1 VINTLLDKGLH
12 MKITELLAESRYD
25 DWDKEEELP
34 GDPDQDKVPNLII
47 QFKKSM
53 DVDGRYPIVFR
64 DGSKVNIPTGIMV
77 DFLNKYDD
85 LKPMDRESMQ
95 NLAAQSVDKFKEVLA
110 TFKGEKPERSIYN
123 R

>member
-1 VINTLLDKGLH
+1 

-25 DWDKEEELP
+25 DWDKDEDEVVT
-34 GDPDQDKVPNLII
+34 DPDQDKVPNLII

-53 DVDGRYPIVFR
+53 DVAGDYPIKFN
-64 DGSKVNIPTGIMV
+64 DGSKVRIPVNTMV

-85 LKPMDRESMQ
+85 LKPMDREKMQ
-95 NLAAQSVDKFKEVLA
+95 NMAAQSVDKFKEVLA
-110 TFKGEKPERSIYN
+110 TFKGQKPEQSIYN

>member
-1 VINTLLDKGLH
+1 
-12 MKITELLAESRYD
+12 MKITELLNESFND

-47 QFKKSM
+47 QFKKSL

-64 DGSKVNIPTGIMV
+64 DGRKVNIPTQIMV

>member
-1 VINTLLDKGLH
+1 

-34 GDPDQDKVPNLII
+34 NDPDQDKVPNLII

-53 DVDGRYPIVFR
+53 DVGGDYPIKFN
-64 DGSKVNIPTGIMV
+64 DGSKVKIPTHIMV
-77 DFLNKYDD
+77 DFLNKYDG
-85 LKPMDRESMQ
+85 LKPMDREAMQ
-95 NLAAQSVDKFKEVLA
+95 NQAVQSVDKFKEVLA
-110 TFKGEKPERSIYN
+110 TFKGQKPEQSIYN

>member
-1 VINTLLDKGLH
+1 

-25 DWDKEEELP
+25 DWDKEEEELP
-34 GDPDQDKVPNLII
+34 GDPDLDKVPNLII
-47 QFKKSM
+47 QFKKSL

-64 DGSKVNIPTGIMV
+64 DGRKVNIPTGIMV

-110 TFKGEKPERSIYN
+110 TFKGQKPERSIYD

>member
-1 VINTLLDKGLH
+1 
-12 MKITELLAESRYD
+12 MKITELLTESHYD
-25 DWDKEEELP
+25 DWDKEEEELP

-64 DGSKVNIPTGIMV
+64 DGSKVKIPTQVMV

>member
-1 VINTLLDKGLH
+1 

-25 DWDKEEELP
+25 DWDKDEDEVVT
-34 GDPDQDKVPNLII
+34 DPDQDKVPNLII

-53 DVDGRYPIVFR
+53 DVAGDYPIKFN
-64 DGSKVNIPTGIMV
+64 DGSKVRIPVNTMV

-85 LKPMDRESMQ
+85 LKPMDREKMQ
-95 NLAAQSVDKFKEVLA
+95 IMAAQSVDKFKEVLK
-110 TFKGEKPERSIYN
+110 TFKGQKPERSIYN